1 MTTIQKGDIV
11 LVTGATGYIGSHVV
25 EELLAAGYK
34 VRGTS
39 RTKDKAAYL
48 TNVMDKKFGKGNL
61 EIVEVPDMI
70 ADDAYTDAVK
80 GVSGI
85 VHLASIVTFSSDPEE
100 VIPPTVKGT
109 LNVLEAATTEPKVK
123 SIVYTSSSTA
133 ALSPVANEKII
144 VTKDTWN
151 DAAVERVRTSAS
163 PSAYGKLNNQTT
175 SNQNHTDQRPAD
187 VYSAS
192 KTEAERALWAAVK
205 STNPSVRVSSVLP
218 SVNYGTRFRETG
230 NSTADWVIG
239 SYTGKDRSLSQFPPQ
254 YFINVSDDAKLHV
267 AALIDPAC
275 NGERI
280 FGFTAPQSYN
290 HLLAVFRKLE
300 PGRDFGVDADIGEDV
315 TEVPNK
321 EAEELLRK
329 HYGHGFVGLEETVKQ
344 CIAPVVTE

>member
-1 MTTIQKGDIV
+1 MTTIQKGDTV

-39 RTKDKAAYL
+39 RSKDKAAYL
-48 TNVMDKKFGKGNL
+48 TDLMDKKFGKGNL

-70 ADDAYTDAVK
+70 ADDAYTEAVK

-85 VHLASIVTFSSDPEE
+85 VHLASIVTFSANPDE

-109 LNVLEAATTEPKVK
+109 LNVLEAASTEPKVK
-123 SIVYTSSSTA
+123 SVVYTSSSTA
-133 ALSPVANEKII
+133 ALMPISNEKII

-151 DAAVERVRTSAS
+151 NAAVERVRTSAS
-163 PSAYGKLNNQTT
+163 PHAYGKSEILLRRPKLI
-175 SNQNHTDQRPAD
+175 SNPPD
-187 VYSAS
+187 VYAAS
-192 KTEAERALWAAVK
+192 KTEAERAFWAAIK
-205 STNPSVRVSSVLP
+205 STNPPFQASAVLP
-218 SVNYGTRFRETG
+218 SVNYGTRYRETG

-239 SYTGKDRSLSQFPPQ
+239 TYTGKNEFLSLPPQ
-254 YFINVSDDAKLHV
+254 YFVNVSDDAKLHV

-280 FGFTAPQSYN
+280 FAFTAPQSYN

-300 PGRDFGVDADIGEDV
+300 PGRDFGEDADDGEDI

-344 CIAPVVTE
+344 CIAPVVT

>member
-1 MTTIQKGDIV
+1 MTTIQKGDTV

-48 TNVMDKKFGKGNL
+48 TDLMDKKFGKGNL
-61 EIVEVPDMI
+61 EIFEVPDMV
-70 ADDAYTDAVK
+70 ADDAYTQAVK

-123 SIVYTSSSTA
+123 SVVYTSSSTA
-133 ALSPVANEKII
+133 ALLPVSNKKIV

-163 PSAYGKLNNQTT
+163 PSAYGKSDSQTT
-175 SNQNHTDQRPAD
+175 SNQSRSNQRLPD
-187 VYSAS
+187 VYAAS

-205 STNPSVRVSSVLP
+205 STNPSFQVSAVLP

-239 SYTGKDRSLSQFPPQ
+239 AYTGKNDFLSLPPQ

-300 PGRDFGVDADIGEDV
+300 PGRDFGQDDDGGEDV

-344 CIAPVVTE
+344 CIGPVVTE